1 LQECLLPTVAES
13 DVPKELIA
21 IVDDDESMRDA
32 IEGLMRVLG
41 FPVKT
46 FASPHDFL
54 RSPDFQRTACLVAD
68 INMPGMSGVELHQH
82 LVASGMSIPTI
93 LITAY
98 PDDNVR
104 TRALR
109 AGVFGYLKKPFV
121 EDDLIACVRSALAQ
135 RDPHK
140 RKT

>member
-1 LQECLLPTVAES
+1 MLAACLLAVAES

-21 IVDDDESMRDA
+21 IVDDDESMRHA
-32 IEGLMRVLG
+32 IGGLMRVLG
-41 FPVKT
+41 FAVET
-46 FASPHDFL
+46 FASARDFL
-54 RSPDFQRTACLVAD
+54 SSPNFQRTACLVTD

-82 LVASGMSIPTI
+82 LVASGKSIPTV

-104 TRALR
+104 TRAVR
-109 AGVFGYLKKPFV
+109 AGVLGFLKKPFS

-135 RDPHK
+135 RDSSK